1 MAFMDIFQDSGQT
14 FFDAIE
20 KFIVDSDKYLQ
31 QAFET
36 SNIDDSWWAAVVG
49 TPTNEGMLAT
59 WMPIIAPILV
69 LMVSIQ
75 VIIAI
80 VKGSG
85 LSMARAF
92 CGAILGIPGTYIAVW
107 AVQIGSAIADE
118 ATSYLMGGDSD
129 GHAGIFIN
137 ILGLQVS
144 DQKIT
149 GVADGYFMWDG
160 LADKAGGWQ
169 LLGALILS
177 IVIWFLSMILGFVM
191 SLRSM
196 AIVILAAMAGWAV
209 VSTSLEVTKSWFG
222 SWAQLVVGLLLAKPF
237 AAALILMSQDIFNY
251 ANSSSQFF
259 AGLAGM
265 VLAIA
270 MPFAAVK
277 LVSFTSVGSIGG
289 VDSALG
295 QSASNPVRTASS
307 ATRHITRRTRR
318 K

>member
-1 MAFMDIFQDSGQT
+1 MSFLDIFQDSGQT

-20 KFIVDSDKYLQ
+20 KFIADSDQYLKD
-31 QAFET
+31 AFES

-59 WMPIIAPILV
+59 WMPIITPILV
-69 LMVSIQ
+69 LMVTVQ
-75 VIIAI
+75 VIIAL

-85 LSMARAF
+85 ISMARAF
-92 CGAILGIPGTYIAVW
+92 CGAVLGIPATYIAVW
-107 AVQIGSAIADE
+107 FIQIGSAAADE
-118 ATSYLMGGDSD
+118 ATSWIMGGSSDS
-129 GHAGIFIN
+129 HAGIFIN

-144 DQKIT
+144 DSQIT
-149 GVADGYFMWDG
+149 GVAEGYFMWDG
-160 LADKAGGWQ
+160 LAEKAGGWQ

-177 IVIWFLSMILGFVM
+177 IVIWFLSMVLGFVM
-191 SLRSM
+191 SLRAI

-209 VSTSLEVTKSWFG
+209 VATSLEVTKSWFS

-237 AAALILMSQDIFNY
+237 AAGLIIMSQDIFNY

-259 AGLAGM
+259 AGLASL

-270 MPFAAVK
+270 MPFAAIK
-277 LVSFTSVGSIGG
+277 LVSFTPAGSIGG
-289 VDSALG
+289 VDSAMG
-295 QSASNPVRTASS
+295 QSAGSPVKA
-307 ATRHITRRTRR
+307 AGGFTRHVTRRVRR

>member
-1 MAFMDIFQDSGQT
+1 MSFIDIFQDSGQT
-14 FFDAIE
+14 FFDAIQ
-20 KFIVDSDKYLQ
+20 KFIVDSEHYLAD
-31 QAFET
+31 AFAS

-49 TPTNEGMLAT
+49 TPTNPGMLAT

-69 LMVSIQ
+69 LMVTLQ
-75 VIIAI
+75 VIVALI
-80 VKGSG
+80 KGSG
-85 LSMARAF
+85 MSMARAF

-107 AVQIGSAIADE
+107 AVQLGSAIADE
-118 ATSYLMGGDSD
+118 ATAYVMGGNAD

-149 GVADGYFMWDG
+149 GVAEGYFMWDG
-160 LADKAGGWQ
+160 LAEKAGGWQ
-169 LLGALILS
+169 LLGALLLS

-191 SLRSM
+191 SLRS
-196 AIVILAAMAGWAV
+196 IVLVILAAMAGWAV
-209 VSTSLEVTKSWFG
+209 VSTSLEITKSWFP

-237 AAALILMSQDIFNY
+237 SAALIIMSQDIFNY
-251 ANSSSQFF
+251 SSTASQFF
-259 AGLAGM
+259 AGLAGI

-277 LVSFTSVGSIGG
+277 LVSFTPAGSIGS
-289 VDSALG
+289 VDQAMSQPTNLG
-295 QSASNPVRTASS
+295 TRTTSS
-307 ATRHITRRTRR
+307 TARFMTRRSRR